1 MHPETRSGSGRH
13 GRELRGVGKA
23 SADAEADFLA
33 PVLRPDPSPPG
44 QTDRQTGAP
53 RDLPGEKR
61 SAESFLLPL
70 PRTVLIRNQILSFLE
85 QEPRLIIHSVFSVC
99 GTQWGSVSGGGYR
112 TVSGSTL
119 HGPSRASASVSLC
132 ISIRTRV
139 HMSEVG
145 FAEHLNST
153 LSPFSFLPPPQETRG
168 LEASAPG

>member
-23 SADAEADFLA
+23 SAEAEADFLA
-33 PVLRPDPSPPG
+33 PVLRPDPSLPG

-53 RDLPGEKR
+53 RDLPGEKQ

-99 GTQWGSVSGGGYR
+99 DTQWGSVSGGGYR

-132 ISIRTRV
+132 ISIRTQV
-139 HMSEVG
+139 HTSEVG

-168 LEASAPG
+168 LETSAPG

>member
-23 SADAEADFLA
+23 SAEAEADL
-33 PVLRPDPSPPG
+33 LQSSGLTPPRQDR

-53 RDLPGEKR
+53 RDLPGEKQ

-85 QEPRLIIHSVFSVC
+85 QEPRLIIHSVFSVR

-132 ISIRTRV
+132 VSIRTRV
-139 HMSEVG
+139 HTSEVG